1 MLLTG
6 VAAGLLGD
14 LMMLILFSFQHLA
27 FGHGSGDFQSHVE
40 RASGLHRVVVLMIAG
55 AFAGPAWYLVRRW
68 TVGEYSE
75 VDELVWTGRDRLS
88 LRRSFFSGAISE
100 IVIGMGASMG
110 REAAPKAMG
119 GVSGQLAAGWLGLTN
134 EQRRL
139 LVACGAGAGLAAV
152 YNVPLG
158 GALFA
163 AELMLGS
170 VAISV
175 VLPAVICSV
184 LSTAVSWI
192 YLPEHPAYVN
202 VPDYRFSTSL
212 MIFALVAGP
221 VVGGLASGYIRMI
234 GWVSHHQ
241 LSGRKLLVGPFLA
254 FTALGLIAIRYP
266 DLLGNGK
273 GMAHRAF
280 LGIGSAGL
288 LFALFALK
296 PFVTSLCLGSGAQ
309 GGLLTPFMS
318 TGAVLGAFGGIAW
331 TTVWHGSP
339 VGAYAI
345 IGSAAML
352 GSSIQA
358 PLAGLVLVV
367 ELTHSGLSILV
378 PIMAATFLATWVARH
393 IDGYSIYSARLPSR
407 S

>member
-1 MLLTG
+1 L
-6 VAAGLLGD
+6 
-14 LMMLILFSFQHLA
+14 
-27 FGHGSGDFQSHVE
+27 
-40 RASGLHRVVVLMIAG
+40 
-55 AFAGPAWYLVRRW
+55 
-68 TVGEYSE
+68 
-75 VDELVWTGRDRLS
+75 
-88 LRRSFFSGAISE
+88 
-100 IVIGMGASMG
+100 
-110 REAAPKAMG
+110 G
-119 GVSGQLAAGWLGLTN
+119 GVSGQLAAGWFGLTT

-170 VAISV
+170 VAIPV

-184 LSTAVSWI
+184 VATAVSWV

-221 VVGGLASGYIRMI
+221 VVGGLASGYIRLI

-241 LSGRKLLVGPFLA
+241 LSGRKLLVGPLLA
-254 FTALGLIAIRYP
+254 FTLLGLIALAYP

-296 PFVTSLCLGSGAQ
+296 PLVTSLCLGSGAQ